1 MVRTRSSLPPAAA
14 RPRALVVDDVPANL
28 LALETLLEGLECDVR
43 CARSGAEALSLLLRE
58 TFAVMLLDVRM
69 PGMDGYEVARHARM
83 HSATRDVPI
92 IFMTAESPTE
102 EHLMLG
108 YDAGAVDYLF
118 KPVSREI
125 VRSKVRVFMDLYE
138 SRRELRET
146 NRRLESANA
155 KLLELVDE
163 EAAAASA
170 LRQAND
176 ELGVAF
182 RDWRATQSQLIQT
195 TELPSLNALSDEL
208 ARGDSGP
215 VTRALEK
222 LDEVDRSL
230 SRLLERGWLAPT
242 PEARAEWEA
251 ARSNLSAAS
260 DQLGRMTDE
269 GVELKNSAVLRR
281 IEPAPEAPTRE
292 RRQRSRG

>member
-1 MVRTRSSLPPAAA
+1 
-14 RPRALVVDDVPANL
+14 
-28 LALETLLEGLECDVR
+28 
-43 CARSGAEALSLLLRE
+43 
-58 TFAVMLLDVRM
+58 M

-125 VRSKVRVFMDLYE
+125 VRSKVRVFMELYE

-182 RDWRATQSQLIQT
+182 RDWRATQSQLIQA
-195 TELPSLNALSDEL
+195 TELPSLNAPSDEL

-215 VTRALEK
+215 VTLALDK
-222 LDEVDRSL
+222 LGEVDRSL

-281 IEPAPEAPTRE
+281 IEPAPEAPTRD
-292 RRQRSRG
+292 RRQRGRG